1 MWDVWCFWCSLFI
14 GGVDVGL
21 WSWDGLGGCI
31 GMVFC
36 IGGLFFAVVFG
47 AVVFG
52 DILGVGVSLGL
63 GFPLVMGGCRLWEAG
78 IC

>member
-1 MWDVWCFWCSLFI
+1 MFLVFI
-14 GGVDVGL
+14 VYWGSDVGL
-21 WSWDGLGGCI
+21 CLDGLGGCI
-31 GMVFC
+31 GMIFC

>member
-1 MWDVWCFWCSLFI
+1 MFLVFSVYWGWDVGRCL
-14 GGVDVGL
+14 
-21 WSWDGLGGCI
+21 DGLGGCI
-31 GMVFC
+31 GMIFC

-52 DILGVGVSLGL
+52 DTLGVGVSLGL

>member
-1 MWDVWCFWCSLFI
+1 MLVFVWMDWE
-14 GGVDVGL
+14 
-21 WSWDGLGGCI
+21 GCI
-31 GMVFC
+31 GMIFC
-36 IGGLFFAVVFG
+36 IWGLFFAVVFG

-52 DILGVGVSLGL
+52 DILGIGVSLGL